1 MKGVVVAL
9 IAVSAASSCAAAAG
23 SRNNPSP
30 PTATL
35 PVAGRGEVFSPSTGI
50 LCDREHRV
58 CFDTAGPSESYTDV
72 YLGREAVDLM
82 EAKRILGDTT
92 WTADSFTLSNGVSC
106 QLTRRTCSDVAYA
119 QVLFGGQ

>member
-1 MKGVVVAL
+1 MRGVVVVL
-9 IAVSAASSCAAAAG
+9 LAVTAVAGCAATAG
-23 SRNNPSP
+23 STNNPSP

-50 LCDREHRV
+50 LCDRGQRV
-58 CFDTAGPSESYTDV
+58 CFDTEGASDSYTDV

-82 EAKRILGDTT
+82 AAKRILGEAT
-92 WTADSFTLSNGVSC
+92 WTRDGFTLSNGVSC
-106 QLTRRTCSDVAYA
+106 DLARRTCSEISYA